1 MENIGVW
8 YKSVE
13 SNTESSDFPDVP
25 KVNIK
30 LTITYRITVIVIIV
44 VILSL
49 IPSRNWIGVPLK
61 FCTD

>member
-13 SNTESSDFPDVP
+13 SNTESSDFPVVP
-25 KVNIK
+25 KVNLK
-30 LTITYRITVIVIIV
+30 LIITYRITIIVIIV

-49 IPSRNWIGVPLK
+49 IPSSYWIGVPLK